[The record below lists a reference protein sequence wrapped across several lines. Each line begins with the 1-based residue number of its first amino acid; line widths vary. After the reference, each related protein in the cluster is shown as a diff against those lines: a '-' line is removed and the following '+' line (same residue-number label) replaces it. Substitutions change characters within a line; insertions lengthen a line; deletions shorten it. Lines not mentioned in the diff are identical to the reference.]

1 MDHILIEIIDGMCK
15 LSADAGY
22 LLHNVVTDTYSH
34 VVYMPSADLSKFEV
48 VKDESIPDS
57 LRNAIESLNTK
68 QSEMEETQASLNAKQ
83 SEMEETQAT
92 LNAKQS
98 EMEETQ
104 ATFTQVQQSLHKVA
118 KMVASEVTD
127 DAKALAI
134 QEFYDDWEVDVKY
147 EVGTYIR
154 YEGVLFKVITTHTS
168 QSDWTP
174 TSASS
179 LFAKV
184 LTDPTGE
191 TINEWVQPDSTNAYM
206 TGDKVIFE
214 GKTYESVIDNNVW
227 SPSAYPA
234 GWKEI

>member
-15 LSADAGY
+15 LSTDVGY

-48 VKDESIPDS
+48 VKDESVPDS

-68 QSEMEETQASLNAKQ
+68 QI
-83 SEMEETQAT
+83 
-92 LNAKQS
+92 

-134 QEFYDDWEVDVKY
+134 QEFYDDWEVGVKY

-154 YEGVLFKVITTHTS
+154 YEEVLYKVITAHTS

-174 TSASS
+174 PSASS

-184 LTDPTGE
+184 LIDPTGE

-214 GKTYESVIDNNVW
+214 GKTYESIIDNNVW

>member
-1 MDHILIEIIDGMCK
+1 MDHILIEIINGMCK
-15 LSADAGY
+15 LSTDAGY

-48 VKDESIPDS
+48 VKDESVPDS

-68 QSEMEETQASLNAKQ
+68 QI
-83 SEMEETQAT
+83 
-92 LNAKQS
+92 

-134 QEFYDDWEVDVKY
+134 QEFYDDWEVGVKY

-154 YEGVLFKVITTHTS
+154 YEGVLYKVITAHTS

>member
-1 MDHILIEIIDGMCK
+1 MDHILIEIINGMCK
-15 LSADAGY
+15 LSTDAGY

-68 QSEMEETQASLNAKQ
+68 QIEMEETQ
-83 SEMEETQAT
+83 TT
-92 LNAKQS
+92 LNAKQT
-98 EMEETQ
+98 EIEETQ

-127 DAKALAI
+127 DAKALSI
-134 QEFYDDWEVDVKY
+134 QEFYDDWEVGVKY

-154 YEGVLFKVITTHTS
+154 YEGVLYKVITEHTS
-168 QSDWTP
+168 QSDWNP
-174 TSASS
+174 ISASS

>member
-15 LSADAGY
+15 LSTDAGY

-34 VVYMPSADLSKFEV
+34 VVYMPSADLSKFESV
-48 VKDESIPDS
+48 PDS

-68 QSEMEETQASLNAKQ
+68 QI
-83 SEMEETQAT
+83 
-92 LNAKQS
+92 

-134 QEFYDDWEVDVKY
+134 QEFYDDWEVGIKY

-154 YEGVLFKVITTHTS
+154 YEEVLYKVITAHTS

-184 LTDPTGE
+184 LIDPTGE
-191 TINEWVQPDSTNAYM
+191 TINEWVQPDSTNPYM
-206 TGDKVIFE
+206 AGDKVIFN

>member
-1 MDHILIEIIDGMCK
+1 MDHILIEIINGMCK
-15 LSADAGY
+15 LSTDAGY

-48 VKDESIPDS
+48 VKDESVPDS

-68 QSEMEETQASLNAKQ
+68 QI
-83 SEMEETQAT
+83 
-92 LNAKQS
+92 

-134 QEFYDDWEVDVKY
+134 QEFYDVWEVGVKY

-154 YEGVLFKVITTHTS
+154 YEGVLYKVITAHTS

>member
-1 MDHILIEIIDGMCK
+1 MDHILIEIINGMCK
-15 LSADAGY
+15 LSTDAGY

-48 VKDESIPDS
+48 VKDESVPDS

-68 QSEMEETQASLNAKQ
+68 QI
-83 SEMEETQAT
+83 
-92 LNAKQS
+92 

-104 ATFTQVQQSLHKVA
+104 ATFAQVQQSLHKVA

-134 QEFYDDWEVDVKY
+134 QEFYDDWEVGVKY

-154 YEGVLFKVITTHTS
+154 YEGVLYKVITAHTS

>member
-1 MDHILIEIIDGMCK
+1 MDHILIEIINGMCK
-15 LSADAGY
+15 LSTDAGY

-48 VKDESIPDS
+48 VKDESVPDS

-68 QSEMEETQASLNAKQ
+68 QI
-83 SEMEETQAT
+83 
-92 LNAKQS
+92 

-134 QEFYDDWEVDVKY
+134 QEFYDDWEVGVKY

-154 YEGVLFKVITTHTS
+154 YEEVLYKVITAHTS

-191 TINEWVQPDSTNAYM
+191 TINEWVQPDSTNPYM
-206 TGDKVIFE
+206 AGDKVIFN
-214 GKTYESVIDNNVW
+214 GKTYESVINNNVW

>member
-15 LSADAGY
+15 LSADTGY
-22 LLHNVVTDTYSH
+22 LLYNVVTDTYSH

-68 QSEMEETQASLNAKQ
+68 QSEMEETQV
-83 SEMEETQAT
+83 T

-104 ATFTQVQQSLHKVA
+104 ATFTQIQQSLHKVA

-134 QEFYDDWEVDVKY
+134 QEFYDDWEVGVKY

-154 YEGVLFKVITTHTS
+154 YEEVLYKVITAHTS

-214 GKTYESVIDNNVW
+214 GKTYESIIDNNVW

>member
-1 MDHILIEIIDGMCK
+1 MDHILIEIINGMCK
-15 LSADAGY
+15 LSTDAGY

-48 VKDESIPDS
+48 VKDESVPDS

-68 QSEMEETQASLNAKQ
+68 QI
-83 SEMEETQAT
+83 
-92 LNAKQS
+92 

-134 QEFYDDWEVDVKY
+134 QEFYDDWEVGVKY

-154 YEGVLFKVITTHTS
+154 YEEVLYKVITAHTS

-206 TGDKVIFE
+206 TGDKVIFD
-214 GKTYESVIDNNVW
+214 GKTYESIIDNNVW

>member
-15 LSADAGY
+15 LSTDAGY

-48 VKDESIPDS
+48 VKDESVPDS

-68 QSEMEETQASLNAKQ
+68 QI
-83 SEMEETQAT
+83 
-92 LNAKQS
+92 

-134 QEFYDDWEVDVKY
+134 QEFYDDWEVGIKY

-154 YEGVLFKVITTHTS
+154 YEEVLYKVITAHTS

-184 LTDPTGE
+184 LIDPTGE
-191 TINEWVQPDSTNAYM
+191 TINEWVQPDSTNPYM
-206 TGDKVIFE
+206 TGDKVTFN

-227 SPSAYPA
+227 SHSAYPA

>member
-15 LSADAGY
+15 LSTDAGY
-22 LLHNVVTDTYSH
+22 LLRNVVTDTYSH

-48 VKDESIPDS
+48 VKDESVPDS

-68 QSEMEETQASLNAKQ
+68 QI
-83 SEMEETQAT
+83 
-92 LNAKQS
+92 

-154 YEGVLFKVITTHTS
+154 YEEVLYKVITAHTS

-184 LTDPTGE
+184 LIDPTGE

-214 GKTYESVIDNNVW
+214 GKTYESIIDNNVW

>member
-15 LSADAGY
+15 LSTDVGY

-48 VKDESIPDS
+48 VKDESVPDS

-68 QSEMEETQASLNAKQ
+68 QI
-83 SEMEETQAT
+83 
-92 LNAKQS
+92 

-134 QEFYDDWEVDVKY
+134 QEFYDDWEVGVKY

-154 YEGVLFKVITTHTS
+154 YEEVLYKVITAHKS

-191 TINEWVQPDSTNAYM
+191 TINEWVQPDSTNPYM
-206 TGDKVIFE
+206 AGDKVIFN
-214 GKTYESVIDNNVW
+214 GKTYESIIDNNVW

>member
-15 LSADAGY
+15 LSTDAGY

-48 VKDESIPDS
+48 VKDESVPDS

-68 QSEMEETQASLNAKQ
+68 QI
-83 SEMEETQAT
+83 
-92 LNAKQS
+92 

-134 QEFYDDWEVDVKY
+134 QEFYDDWEVGIKY

-154 YEGVLFKVITTHTS
+154 YEEVLYKVITAHTS

-191 TINEWVQPDSTNAYM
+191 TINEWVQPDSTNPYM
-206 TGDKVIFE
+206 AGDKVIFN

>member
-1 MDHILIEIIDGMCK
+1 MDHILIEIINGMCK
-15 LSADAGY
+15 LSTDAGY

-48 VKDESIPDS
+48 VKDESVPDS
-57 LRNAIESLNTK
+57 LRNAIE
-68 QSEMEETQASLNAKQ
+68 SLNAKQ

-92 LNAKQS
+92 LNAKQSEMEETQATLNTKQS

-134 QEFYDDWEVDVKY
+134 QEFYDDWEVGVKY

-154 YEGVLFKVITTHTS
+154 YEEVLYKVITAHTS

-184 LTDPTGE
+184 LIDPTGE

>member
-1 MDHILIEIIDGMCK
+1 MDHILIEIINGMCK
-15 LSADAGY
+15 LSTDAGY

-48 VKDESIPDS
+48 VKDESVPDS

-68 QSEMEETQASLNAKQ
+68 QI
-83 SEMEETQAT
+83 EMEETQAT
-92 LNAKQS
+92 LNTKQI

-134 QEFYDDWEVDVKY
+134 QEFYDVWEVGVKY

-154 YEGVLFKVITTHTS
+154 YEGVLYKVITAHTS

-206 TGDKVIFE
+206 TGDKVIFN

>member
-15 LSADAGY
+15 LSTDVGY

-48 VKDESIPDS
+48 VKDESVPDS

-68 QSEMEETQASLNAKQ
+68 QI
-83 SEMEETQAT
+83 
-92 LNAKQS
+92 

-134 QEFYDDWEVDVKY
+134 QEFYDDWEVGVKY

-154 YEGVLFKVITTHTS
+154 YEEVLYKVITAHTS

-184 LTDPTGE
+184 LIDPTGE
-191 TINEWVQPDSTNAYM
+191 TINEWVQPDSTNPYM
-206 TGDKVIFE
+206 AGDKVTFN

>member
-48 VKDESIPDS
+48 VKDESVPDS

-68 QSEMEETQASLNAKQ
+68 QI
-83 SEMEETQAT
+83 
-92 LNAKQS
+92 

-134 QEFYDDWEVDVKY
+134 QEFYDDWEVGVKY

-154 YEGVLFKVITTHTS
+154 YEEVLYKVITAHTS

-184 LTDPTGE
+184 LIDPTGE
-191 TINEWVQPDSTNAYM
+191 TINEWVQPDSTNPYM
-206 TGDKVIFE
+206 TGDKVTFN

>member
-1 MDHILIEIIDGMCK
+1 MDHILIEIINGMCK
-15 LSADAGY
+15 LSTDAGY

-48 VKDESIPDS
+48 VKDESVPDS

-68 QSEMEETQASLNAKQ
+68 QI
-83 SEMEETQAT
+83 
-92 LNAKQS
+92 

-134 QEFYDDWEVDVKY
+134 QEFYDDWEVGVKY

-154 YEGVLFKVITTHTS
+154 YEGVLYKVITAHTS

-191 TINEWVQPDSTNAYM
+191 TINEWVQPDSTNPYM
-206 TGDKVIFE
+206 AGDKVTFN
-214 GKTYESVIDNNVW
+214 GKTYESVINNNVW

>member
-1 MDHILIEIIDGMCK
+1 MDHILIEIINGMCK
-15 LSADAGY
+15 LSTDAGY

-34 VVYMPSADLSKFEV
+34 VVYMPSADLSRFEV
-48 VKDESIPDS
+48 VKDESVPDS

-68 QSEMEETQASLNAKQ
+68 QI
-83 SEMEETQAT
+83 
-92 LNAKQS
+92 

-134 QEFYDDWEVDVKY
+134 QEFYDDWEVGVKY

-154 YEGVLFKVITTHTS
+154 YEEVLYKVITAHTS

-184 LTDPTGE
+184 LIDPIGE
-191 TINEWVQPDSTNAYM
+191 TINEWVQPDSTNPYM
-206 TGDKVIFE
+206 AGDKVTFN
-214 GKTYESVIDNNVW
+214 GKTYESVINNNVW

>member
-1 MDHILIEIIDGMCK
+1 MDHILIEIINGMCK
-15 LSADAGY
+15 LSTDAGY

-48 VKDESIPDS
+48 VKDESVPDS

-68 QSEMEETQASLNAKQ
+68 QI
-83 SEMEETQAT
+83 
-92 LNAKQS
+92 

-134 QEFYDDWEVDVKY
+134 QEFYDDWEVGVKY

-154 YEGVLFKVITTHTS
+154 YEEVLYKVITAHTS

>member
-1 MDHILIEIIDGMCK
+1 MDHILIEIINGMCK

-48 VKDESIPDS
+48 VKDESVPDS

-68 QSEMEETQASLNAKQ
+68 QI
-83 SEMEETQAT
+83 
-92 LNAKQS
+92 

-134 QEFYDDWEVDVKY
+134 QEFYDDWEVGVKY

-154 YEGVLFKVITTHTS
+154 YEGVLYKVITAHTS

-184 LTDPTGE
+184 LIDPTGE

>member
-15 LSADAGY
+15 LSTDVGY

-68 QSEMEETQASLNAKQ
+68 QSEMEETQATISTKQ
-83 SEMEETQAT
+83 I
-92 LNAKQS
+92 

-134 QEFYDDWEVDVKY
+134 QEFYDDWEVGVKY

-154 YEGVLFKVITTHTS
+154 YEEVLYKVITAHTS

-191 TINEWVQPDSTNAYM
+191 TINEWVQPDSTNPYM
-206 TGDKVIFE
+206 AGDKVIFN

>member
-1 MDHILIEIIDGMCK
+1 MDHILIEIINGMCK
-15 LSADAGY
+15 LSTDAGY

-48 VKDESIPDS
+48 VKDETVPDS

-68 QSEMEETQASLNAKQ
+68 QSEMEETQA
-83 SEMEETQAT
+83 T
-92 LNAKQS
+92 LNSKQI

-134 QEFYDDWEVDVKY
+134 QEFYDDWEVGVKY

-154 YEGVLFKVITTHTS
+154 YEGVLYKVITAHTS

-184 LTDPTGE
+184 LIDPTGE
-191 TINEWVQPDSTNAYM
+191 TINEWVQPDSTNPYM
-206 TGDKVIFE
+206 AGDKVIFN

>member
-1 MDHILIEIIDGMCK
+1 MDHILIEIINGMCK
-15 LSADAGY
+15 LSTDAGY

-48 VKDESIPDS
+48 VKDESVPDS

-68 QSEMEETQASLNAKQ
+68 QV
-83 SEMEETQAT
+83 
-92 LNAKQS
+92 

-134 QEFYDDWEVDVKY
+134 QEFYDDWEVGVKY

-154 YEGVLFKVITTHTS
+154 YEEVLYKVITAHTS

-184 LTDPTGE
+184 LIDPTGE
-191 TINEWVQPDSTNAYM
+191 TINEWVQPDSTNPYM
-206 TGDKVIFE
+206 TGDKVTFN